1 MSSAYQIVVNT
12 PLWVWPLMLFVL
24 WLGWYGL
31 QPRTMP
37 PARLAILPLVGLAT
51 SLAGIAQSLQPGL
64 ALAGWAV
71 ALLAALPLGY
81 AIGTRRAV
89 RLRPEDG
96 RLEVAAMVRPGLRHL
111 DLRRP
116 LHAGR
121 PLRRDPGL
129 RVEPLWIVLSGGAGA
144 LSPASAAGW
153 PTLLRA
159 YRPAVVR
166 SQGFCCCLH
175 DEPVRARPQSVSTSG
190 RRCSHHDWRHQALDR
205 HD

>member
-1 MSSAYQIVVNT
+1 MPSAYQIVVNT

-81 AIGTRRAV
+81 AIGTRRPV

-96 RLEVAAMVRPGLRHL
+96 RLEVAGGWFALGFGISIFAVRYTLGVLSGAM
-111 DLRRP
+111 
-116 LHAGR
+116 
-121 PLRRDPGL
+121 PGL
-129 RVEPLWIVLSGGAGA
+129 RVEPLWIVLSGGVGGIVTGIGV
-144 LSPASAAGW
+144 GW
-153 PTLLRA
+153 LANLLLRA

-166 SQGFCCCLH
+166 G
-175 DEPVRARPQSVSTSG
+175 
-190 RRCSHHDWRHQALDR
+190 
-205 HD
+205 